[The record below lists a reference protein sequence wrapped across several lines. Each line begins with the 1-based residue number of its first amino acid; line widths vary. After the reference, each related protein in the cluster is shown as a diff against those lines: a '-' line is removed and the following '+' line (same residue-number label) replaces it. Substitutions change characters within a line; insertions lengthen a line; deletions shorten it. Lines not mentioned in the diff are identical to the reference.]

1 MDGAWLA
8 RFRWRRRGAWLWPA
22 FAIFTIA
29 DAIIGHEL
37 PPTGD
42 TQRIVA
48 AALLGCALN
57 LIGVVVLSW
66 PAGALIRRARSDL
79 PMVVARDYGGTLVVA
94 AVTAALLAVGL
105 AHRSTVLA
113 HREAMREAMARAEA
127 WIGDRAPAEFR
138 RSLASMSLF
147 TIQEGRIYRACVRS
161 IDGVRTYCVVVDDQ
175 RPFPLGVRPAG
186 SEPNS
191 GLASGA
197 D

>member
-1 MDGAWLA
+1 MDGAWVA
-8 RFRWRRRGAWLWPA
+8 RVRWRRRGAWLWPTFTA
-22 FAIFTIA
+22 FTIA

-37 PPTGD
+37 PPAGD
-42 TQRIVA
+42 GQTIIA

-66 PAGALIRRARSDL
+66 PAGALIRRRRSDL
-79 PMVVARDYGGTLVVA
+79 PTVVARDYGGTLVVIA
-94 AVTAALLAVGL
+94 ISAALLAVGL

-113 HREAMREAMARAEA
+113 HRGALRDATARAEA

-138 RSLASMSLF
+138 RDLGSM
-147 TIQEGRIYRACVRS
+147 TIFVIEPGHIYRACVRS
-161 IDGVRTYCVVVDDQ
+161 VDGARTYCVVVDDQ
-175 RPFPLGVRPAG
+175 QPFAHSVRPAG

>member
-8 RFRWRRRGAWLWPA
+8 RVRWRRRGAWLWPV
-22 FAIFTIA
+22 FVTMTVA

-37 PPTGD
+37 PPVGD
-42 TQRIVA
+42 GQRLVA

-66 PAGALIRRARSDL
+66 PVGVLIRRARADL
-79 PMVVARDYGGTLVVA
+79 PGVVASNYGGTAVVL
-94 AVTAALLAVGL
+94 AVTVALLAVGL

-113 HREAMREAMARAEA
+113 HRQALHEATARAEA
-127 WIGDRAPAEFR
+127 WIGYRAPAEFR
-138 RSLASMSLF
+138 RDVASMSVF
-147 TIQEGRIYRACVRS
+147 VIQPGRIYRACVRS
-161 IDGVRTYCVVVDDQ
+161 GDGVRTYCVVVDDQ
-175 RPFPLGVRPAG
+175 RPFADSVRPAG

-191 GLASGA
+191 GLAAGT